1 MAQALTFH
9 RFTAV
14 PSTWP
19 ANAVCF
25 VRVNGV
31 AETYVVDG
39 NGNPYPAT
47 NTQAIATTV
56 NTLLSDFNLVQVV
69 DNIAARDDYVA
80 SASTKNLL
88 FLVLDA
94 TADNRVS
101 SGAAFYAYQ
110 EAQGGNP
117 GVFHFISDFESQN
130 LVLNWTNIQNKPD
143 STVSQIDDAVG
154 KAHTHTNKAVLD
166 GLSDSVGQ
174 LQYNGTAVGAVFS
187 TTDW

>member
-39 NGNPYPAT
+39 DGNPYPAT

-69 DNIAARDDYVA
+69 DNIAARDAYVA
-80 SASTKNLL
+80 SATTQNQL

-94 TADNRVS
+94 TADNRVG

-130 LVLNWTNIQNKPD
+130 LVLNWSSIQGKPNA
-143 STVSQIDDAVG
+143 TVSQIDDAVDN
-154 KAHTHTNKAVLD
+154 AHTHSNMAVLD
-166 GLSDSVGQ
+166 GLSDVNGQ
-174 LQYNGTAVGAVFS
+174 LQYNGAVLGATFT